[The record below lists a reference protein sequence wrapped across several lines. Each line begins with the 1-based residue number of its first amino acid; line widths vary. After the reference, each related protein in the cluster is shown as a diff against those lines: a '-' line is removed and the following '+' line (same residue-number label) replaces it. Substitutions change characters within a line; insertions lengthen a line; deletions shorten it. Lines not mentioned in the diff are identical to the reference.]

1 MRTLPFFA
9 LALLASCSQAPTS
22 GVSDTYKANLAT
34 AKAATQAHIDADYD
48 TWMSL
53 HTEDAEIWD
62 APYGSTKMTAA
73 EGAKAFAGHHEA
85 FEGIAT
91 TREVWLPGVDTL
103 SLAADGSVRA
113 YLTWTATSNANGHV
127 ANLRA
132 YHYWNFDET
141 GKINQEGGFYDAGG
155 LEAACTPA
163 APAAEDAE
171 VAE

>member
-1 MRTLPFFA
+1 
-9 LALLASCSQAPTS
+9 
-22 GVSDTYKANLAT
+22 
-34 AKAATQAHIDADYD
+34 
-48 TWMSL
+48 
-53 HTEDAEIWD
+53 
-62 APYGSTKMTAA
+62 MTAA

-132 YHYWNFDET
+132 YHYWNFDEA
-141 GKINQEGGFYDAGG
+141 GKINQEGGFHHAERMGSRVHAG
-155 LEAACTPA
+155 C